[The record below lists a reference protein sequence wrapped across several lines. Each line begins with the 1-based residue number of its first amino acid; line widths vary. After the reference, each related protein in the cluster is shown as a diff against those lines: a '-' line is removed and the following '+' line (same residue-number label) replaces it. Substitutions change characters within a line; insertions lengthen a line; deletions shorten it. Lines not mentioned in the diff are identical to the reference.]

1 MAPARGP
8 RYLSSSDPIVRL
20 APRLVQR
27 QFRAGDE
34 PGSSRLSKIDT
45 TPRILEHD
53 HTEEPHSEGAEN
65 PDGLLF
71 AEISMTSKG
80 TDNVAY
86 SSFFWAIDDAAIG
99 CRFQQAL
106 GRRRILRLDAFA
118 SLREDRDEGCGV
130 CSEL

>member
-1 MAPARGP
+1 
-8 RYLSSSDPIVRL
+8 
-20 APRLVQR
+20 
-27 QFRAGDE
+27 
-34 PGSSRLSKIDT
+34 
-45 TPRILEHD
+45 
-53 HTEEPHSEGAEN
+53 
-65 PDGLLF
+65 
-71 AEISMTSKG
+71 MTSKG

-99 CRFQQAL
+99 CRLQQAL